1 MTKTYKKQASKQAPK
16 NKMVD
21 YSKWKKI
28 EISDD
33 EDDTHP
39 NIDTA
44 SLFRWRH
51 KARIER
57 EEKHR
62 QSYDE
67 LLERKSKLR
76 SKLND
81 DKSSL
86 IDEGQ
91 LKTIDDEL
99 NEIERKLADLN
110 KHEKLQPWNVDTI
123 SKDSW
128 SGTILNRKC
137 IKGSKSKHGQT
148 IGGYDDNDDDDGDG
162 DELTTSYSEHIK
174 QYESKIKE
182 FAFHSNFDFCRRFL
196 LNNPNIVNRFTLD
209 YLSIWCIELRI
220 EGKNS
225 LFEHV
230 SRQAVMIQLILDLAK
245 TAGGGIDPRS
255 CLSIFFNRSAKSMDK
270 FEKLFTDE
278 LDEFRQ
284 RIEMA
289 ADSRMQ
295 HALEMQT
302 PDQLIGPGGLNAQE
316 VFDSLPEELQQ
327 CFQTRS
333 RQHMQETLAKME
345 PEQAEYHL
353 KRCIDSGLWSTE
365 PTDFDEDEQMLAEV
379 IAHQQQQQLKDN
391 MFKQLDDEEQS
402 EESND
407 S

>member
-1 MTKTYKKQASKQAPK
+1 
-16 NKMVD
+16 MVD

-137 IKGSKSKHGQT
+137 IKGSKSKHVT
-148 IGGYDDNDDDDGDG
+148 
-162 DELTTSYSEHIK
+162 
-174 QYESKIKE
+174 
-182 FAFHSNFDFCRRFL
+182 
-196 LNNPNIVNRFTLD
+196 
-209 YLSIWCIELRI
+209 
-220 EGKNS
+220 
-225 LFEHV
+225 FEHV

-379 IAHQQQQQLKDN
+379 IAHQQQQQFKDN